1 MKISPKVRRISI
13 LSIWILVSVGVLVL
27 LGFVDSRQE
36 AAKCK
41 GLFVTIDE
49 AVDHDFVAENDI
61 IELIN
66 SKGKVIDK
74 PLGSINTSLLEKIVL
89 TNPYVAKAEVYS
101 SIDGNLHVDI
111 VQRDP
116 IVRIFN
122 MKNEQFYIDNSGDF
136 MPTSTLYTPPV
147 LVANGFIFDT
157 FAEMRIQQNTESIPD
172 SLKINKIIDQVYAL
186 SSFIEKDS
194 FWSSNIEQI
203 YVNESQELELVPRIG
218 SHIILMGDTTNMKD
232 KFDRLMVF
240 YKEGLSKTGWNNYK
254 VINVKF
260 RNQVVCSKIK
270 S

>member
-1 MKISPKVRRISI
+1 
-13 LSIWILVSVGVLVL
+13 
-27 LGFVDSRQE
+27 
-36 AAKCK
+36 
-41 GLFVTIDE
+41 
-49 AVDHDFVAENDI
+49 
-61 IELIN
+61 
-66 SKGKVIDK
+66 
-74 PLGSINTSLLEKIVL
+74 
-89 TNPYVAKAEVYS
+89 
-101 SIDGNLHVDI
+101 
-111 VQRDP
+111 
-116 IVRIFN
+116 
-122 MKNEQFYIDNSGDF
+122 
-136 MPTSTLYTPPV
+136 
-147 LVANGFIFDT
+147 
-157 FAEMRIQQNTESIPD
+157 
-172 SLKINKIIDQVYAL
+172 LKINKIIDQVYAL